1 MKHEDSERGLL
12 IDVARLYYE
21 QQLTQS
27 EIGRR
32 LNTSRSTVSR
42 LLQEAR
48 DTGVVQITI
57 NYTWERDTLLEN
69 ELIHHFGIRDAKVL
83 KAYNPPTSETHKGL
97 GHLASRYLNRIADDN
112 VKIGVSYG
120 RSIAAT
126 VEQIPPTPRENVTVV
141 QIIGALGSSNP
152 LIEGTDLTRELAHRY
167 SAHYRYLHAPLMVE
181 DARTR
186 DLLANEPTVYE
197 TLNLGRHSDIALL
210 GIGSLGS
217 DTSLIWE
224 GYLTEKELMW
234 LRNIGAVGHMCAQFF
249 DRDGQVLEIDLNRR
263 SIGIGLEALP
273 QIGTVIAVAGSRDK
287 AEAIW
292 GALRGHYI
300 DVLIT
305 DDEAARQIM
314 RLSRGSAG

>member
-1 MKHEDSERGLL
+1 MNHKDNERGLL

-57 NYTWERDTLLEN
+57 HYTWERDTLLEN
-69 ELIHHFGIRDAKVL
+69 ELTHTFGIRDAKVL
-83 KAYNPPTSETHKGL
+83 KSYDRPAMDKHKGL
-97 GHLASRYLNRIADDN
+97 GHFASRYLNRIADDN
-112 VKIGVSYG
+112 VIIGVSYG
-120 RSIAAT
+120 RSIAST
-126 VEQIPPTPRENVTVV
+126 VEQIPPTPREKVTIV

-167 SAHYRYLHAPLMVE
+167 SAQYRYLHAPLMVE

-197 TLNLGRHSDIALL
+197 TLSLGRHSDIALL
-210 GIGSLGS
+210 GIGSLGA

-224 GYLTEKELMW
+224 GYLNEKELTW

-249 DRDGQVLEIDLNRR
+249 DKDGAVLDIDLNKR

-273 QIGTVIAVAGSRDK
+273 GIGTVIAVAGSVDK

-292 GALRGHYI
+292 GALRGGYI

-305 DDEAARQIM
+305 DDAAARQIVS
-314 RLSRGSAG
+314 LGG